1 MKRVVMLAVLKI
13 CAIGIVGVMLV
24 ALIKTY
30 KPEFTIEVIVC
41 TSILLLFFVLES
53 LRYGFTYIE
62 SFYSRL
68 TYGHEYFPIILK
80 VLAIAYATEFTAALC
95 EDAGEKS
102 IGTKVEMAGKI
113 AIFFAAIPIFTSL
126 IHLLDSLV

>member
-1 MKRVVMLAVLKI
+1 MLTILKI
-13 CAIGIVGVMLV
+13 CAIGIIGVMIV
-24 ALIKTY
+24 ALIKNF
-30 KPEFTIEVIVC
+30 KPELTVAAVVC
-41 TSILLLFFVLES
+41 TSIILLFYVLES

-68 TYGHEYFPIILK
+68 TYGQEYFPIIIK

-102 IGTKVEMAGKI
+102 IGSKVEMAGKI
-113 AIFFAAIPIFTSL
+113 AVFFAAIPIFSSL
-126 IHLLDSLV
+126 IQLLDSLV